1 MSPYRAEEINGLL
14 ASSAARVPATPHSCE
29 LRRDLRQRD
38 IVDSAIAM
46 LNQGHGSIMPA
57 VEYLKAH
64 AIRPHVIERVML
76 EPARRRMLA

>member
-14 ASSAARVPATPHSCE
+14 ASSAPCVPAAPACE

-38 IVDSAIAM
+38 IVASAIAM
-46 LNQGHGSIMPA
+46 LSQGHGSIMPA